1 MTDERLLQISTHVV
15 AWEHGRLSLLLP
27 DHLLFSIDSL
37 QQVRRLPHI
46 KVYRVTTQLHKVLLG
61 LVAEVATTSTV
72 ITRHQLTGGSAFM

>member
-1 MTDERLLQISTHVV
+1 M
-15 AWEHGRLSLLLP
+15 
-27 DHLLFSIDSL
+27 
-37 QQVRRLPHI
+37 PHI